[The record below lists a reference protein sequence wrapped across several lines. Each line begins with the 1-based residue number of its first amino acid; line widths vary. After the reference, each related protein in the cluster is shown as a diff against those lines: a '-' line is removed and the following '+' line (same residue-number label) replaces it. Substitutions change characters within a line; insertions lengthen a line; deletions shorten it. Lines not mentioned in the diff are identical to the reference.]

1 MVHLR
6 VGVGLKR
13 TYCLTYQD
21 VSYKKVTEEKTVNF
35 IVIVSSSKEP
45 SNILKAYLFMK
56 PAKKILS
63 LPWRKIVFE
72 FWPLRQCWAV
82 GQI

>member
-45 SNILKAYLFMK
+45 SNILMNTIKSKNYFE
-56 PAKKILS
+56 
-63 LPWRKIVFE
+63 VFQE
-72 FWPLRQCWAV
+72 YQ
-82 GQI
+82 